1 VAKRHARLRVGPLVA
16 IVTAAMALSLLLETA
31 LGLIEAQAVAS
42 DAAFQL
48 LRRVPGA
55 ALILF
60 LLVLVPGLRA
70 RHRRHARTS
79 GEPVPA
85 ELPLLAHQID
95 WIGAA
100 GNYLEVHCAAGLV
113 MRRMTMAQAE
123 AALAPQ
129 GFVRI
134 HRSTLVN
141 KRRIAR
147 IHRGK
152 LPDEVELLDGRRLRV
167 GAAYRAGL
175 PVLDRRQ
182 AA

>member
-1 VAKRHARLRVGPLVA
+1 
-16 IVTAAMALSLLLETA
+16 M
-31 LGLIEAQAVAS
+31 
-42 DAAFQL
+42 
-48 LRRVPGA
+48 
-55 ALILF
+55 
-60 LLVLVPGLRA
+60 
-70 RHRRHARTS
+70 
-79 GEPVPA
+79 
-85 ELPLLAHQID
+85 AHQID

-123 AALAPQ
+123 AALAAQ

-141 KRRIAR
+141 KARIAR

-152 LPDEVELLDGRRLRV
+152 LTDEVELLDGCRLRV
-167 GAAYRAGL
+167 GTAYRAGL